1 MSFLNRL
8 FSKNLSSDANRSLR
22 RLRRSCL
29 RDRGDTELRP
39 QVEKLED
46 KIALAAQTFSTLD
59 TGGLDGGRHVIV
71 LDSNLD
77 DLHFKVSQST
87 DGTPQV
93 VENIVFDTDPNFSN
107 PQFLQHAPVGF
118 RDLLITS
125 GVRNNAI
132 TENIVTSSE
141 GGYVIDAQTAAEAG
155 VTPPNTLSSQNALVP
170 GTIQGFAL
178 IPDARGFDTYEF
190 TTFRLQEEGTPQD
203 VLVFRSPAGGT
214 S

>member
-1 MSFLNRL
+1 MSFLTRL
-8 FSKNLSSDANRSLR
+8 FSKNFPSDANRGVR
-22 RLRRSCL
+22 RLSRNYL
-29 RDRGDTELRP
+29 KNRGDTELRP

-107 PQFLQHAPVGF
+107 PQFLQHA
-118 RDLLITS
+118 
-125 GVRNNAI
+125 
-132 TENIVTSSE
+132 
-141 GGYVIDAQTAAEAG
+141 
-155 VTPPNTLSSQNALVP
+155 ALVS
-170 GTIQGFAL
+170 
-178 IPDARGFDTYEF
+178 
-190 TTFRLQEEGTPQD
+190 
-203 VLVFRSPAGGT
+203 RSAHYKWCEK
-214 S
+214 